1 LSHRTL
7 NLGILAHVDAGKTT
21 LTERLLHAA
30 GSIEHVGS
38 VNAGTTQ
45 TDSLQLERERGITI
59 RSAVVSFPIDDVTVN
74 LIDTPGHPDFIAEV
88 ERALFVLDGAVLV
101 ISAVEGVQPQTRIL
115 MRALRRLE
123 IPTLLFINKID
134 RRGAD
139 DERVFREIAQRLHVT
154 AVRMGTARDLG
165 GHGASF
171 HPSGWNDPAFRDD
184 VALALA
190 DGDETLLAAY
200 VEGGGAMPY
209 ERLQGALV
217 EQTRRC
223 AIHPVLC
230 GSAITGAGVPEV
242 MQAIARFLPPTSTT
256 AEGPLAATVFKIER
270 DPAGQKVAF
279 ARVFSGTIRIRDHLT
294 FGQGANAT
302 VAGLAV
308 VAGGDDEP
316 RAAVSAGEVAKIRGL
331 AQVRIGDDIGERR
344 GGDRHRFAPPT
355 LEAVVVPSRRR
366 DGARLRTAL
375 HQLAEQDPL
384 IDVRTGD
391 VDGETSVSLY
401 GEVQKE
407 VIQATLEREFGIG
420 VRFHQTTQ
428 LHVERPLGVGI
439 RVEPL
444 HAPTNPYNASI
455 GLRIEPAAEG
465 SGVAFLVDVDHRATP
480 LYVYSTA
487 AAFAASMH
495 RYVRAALDVGLFG
508 WPVTDCTVTMT
519 DCMYSSADG
528 SPSTRGPRSTAA
540 DFRKLTPLVVTRALL
555 DARTV
560 VCEPVLRLRL
570 ELPADT
576 IATVMPALARS
587 GAGIEARSQ
596 RGPLSTMDVIVAA
609 GRAHE
614 LQRDLPGL
622 TGGEGVVES
631 SFAGYRPV
639 TGEPPRRPQPGR
651 KA

>member
-1 LSHRTL
+1 MSHRTL

-30 GSIEHVGS
+30 GLIERVGS
-38 VNAGTTQ
+38 VDAGTTQ
-45 TDSLQLERERGITI
+45 TDRLQLERERGITI

-88 ERALFVLDGAVLV
+88 ERALFVLDGAILV

-123 IPTLLFINKID
+123 VPTLLFINKID

-139 DERVFREIAQRLHVT
+139 DVRVLREIAERLHVT
-154 AVRMGTARDLG
+154 AVRMGAARDLG
-165 GHGASF
+165 GHRASF
-171 HPSGWNDPAFRDD
+171 HLSGWDDPAFRDD
-184 VALALA
+184 VALALG
-190 DGDETLLAAY
+190 DGDGSLLAAY
-200 VEGGGAMPY
+200 VEAEGAIPDG
-209 ERLQGALV
+209 RLQRALV

-223 AIHPVLC
+223 AVHPVLC

-242 MQAIARFLPPTSTT
+242 MQAIVRFLPST
-256 AEGPLAATVFKIER
+256 ASSADGPLAATVFKIER

-279 ARVFSGTIRIRDHLT
+279 ARLFSGTIRIRDHLT
-294 FGQGANAT
+294 FGEGANGT
-302 VAGLAV
+302 VAGLAI

-316 RAAVSAGEVAKIRGL
+316 RAAASAGEVAKIRGL
-331 AQVRIGDDIGERR
+331 ADVRVGDDIGERR

-355 LEAVVVPSRRR
+355 LQAAVVPSRRS

-391 VDGETSVSLY
+391 VDGEISVSLY

-407 VIQATLEREFGIG
+407 VIQATLEREFGIA
-420 VRFHQTTQ
+420 VRFHRTTQ
-428 LHVERPLGVGI
+428 LHVERPLAVGH

-444 HAPTNPYNASI
+444 HAPTNPYDASI
-455 GLRIEPAAEG
+455 GLRIEPAARG
-465 SGVAFLVDVDHRATP
+465 SGVAFLDDADHRAIP
-480 LYVYSTA
+480 LYVYGTVE
-487 AAFAASMH
+487 AFAESMH
-495 RYVRAALDVGLFG
+495 RYVRAALQVGPFG
-508 WPVTDCTVTMT
+508 WRVTDCLVTLT
-519 DCMYSSADG
+519 DCVYSSWDG

-540 DFRKLTPLVVTRALL
+540 DFRKLTPLVVARALL

-560 VCEPVLRLRL
+560 VCEPVLRLRM
-570 ELPADT
+570 ELPADAV
-576 IATVMPALARS
+576 ATVIAALARS
-587 GAGIEARSQ
+587 GAGIEGRSQ
-596 RGPLSTMDVIVAA
+596 RGQLSTMDVIVAA

-639 TGEPPRRPQPGR
+639 RREPPRRPRPQNG
-651 KA
+651 